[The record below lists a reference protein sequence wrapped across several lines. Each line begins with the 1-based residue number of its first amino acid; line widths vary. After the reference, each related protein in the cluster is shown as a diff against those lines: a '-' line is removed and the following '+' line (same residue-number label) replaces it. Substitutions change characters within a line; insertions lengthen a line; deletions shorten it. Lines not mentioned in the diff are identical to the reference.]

1 MKKISSL
8 FLLSLLIIGKLNAQI
23 YVPVATTGYT
33 LDAVAENT
41 TAVGTTGGAIDGSD
55 YVLYS
60 TAYGALVS
68 SSYGLPNSGVI
79 GSSPKTFQLQSY
91 TGPNLLYITGS
102 LQDSLTFV
110 TPAPCYS
117 ISLLGFATEG
127 AGSMS
132 VTVRFTDNTT
142 QVFTGI
148 TLYDWFNTVPTP
160 FYNGFDRVTRTT
172 GTVANV
178 GGTSGNPRMFT
189 NDLTLLCANQSKKV
203 KRIIV
208 KNTSTARLCIMAVS
222 AVLSPFAATVN
233 PVSLCVSGTSTVSAA
248 GALSTSGYTWLPVG
262 AFAGSNATV
271 VPVTPTVTTD
281 YTVQTTGYAS
291 CVLNAV
297 VTVSVFGTAPT
308 LTIVNTAPSGGICP
322 TKTVNI
328 TANGATTYTWT
339 GGSTTVT
346 NGVTFVPTSTTD
358 YTVTATNACGT
369 SSAIASVSL
378 FPLPTVIPSAS
389 SPSLCAGN
397 SVTLNAT
404 GNGTLYTWVGTFTS
418 GVGFVPALTAT
429 YTVIGTSALSC
440 TASAA
445 VPVTVVAIPN
455 APSTANPALNCLG
468 KTVTLTAVSAANY
481 TWTSATQTVFTSSMT
496 VTPTSAGVST
506 YTVLKANANCTFSQ
520 VVTVVTNSL
529 PTVFAIVT
537 PTIVCALNPATLAVG
552 GGQTY
557 TWTSP
562 GNPPAIPS
570 FTFGGSSPIV
580 NPPVSTNYTVAAS
593 DGTCVAITTVSL
605 TANPNPTITTVP
617 SATAICVGQ
626 SVTVNANGG
635 NSYTWTSTANTNTF
649 TGASI
654 TDSPIISVSY
664 NVSGDNSFG
673 CVTSAGQVIVVN
685 PNPTITINANK
696 TLVCSGG
703 ATTLT
708 ANGANTYT
716 WDANAGGVITASAGV
731 TPTSLTTGAVI
742 YTVVGSYSATN
753 CQTAKTIAISVF
765 VPTLT
770 VVGNTN
776 TCLGG
781 LITLTVSGGNNGSY
795 VWNTG
800 SGPLYTFPV
809 LNTTIAAAGIV
820 TVSALTT
827 SVSVICPVTKTVAV
841 GIYFSPTITAVPQRT
856 PVCFKESVQL
866 FAGGG
871 STYQWNNGMT
881 GSTITVSPPNSNT
894 TYTVVGTDA
903 NGCTGTVTVLVKMT
917 NCTGISELGKAANG
931 LVIYPNPNNG
941 EFTIETTGTVSLTLI
956 NELGQTVKTIELT
969 EANNYKLSVTDL
981 AKGIYFVSGQKDN
994 ELIRQKIVVTK

>member
-1 MKKISSL
+1 MKKHFL
-8 FLLSLLIIGKLNAQI
+8 FLIAAASFVFGRVSAQT
-23 YVPVATTGYT
+23 YLPVATTGYS
-33 LDAVAENT
+33 LDGVAENT
-41 TAVGTTGGAIDGSD
+41 TAVSTTGGALDASD
-55 YVLYS
+55 FVLYS
-60 TAYGALVS
+60 QYYGTLFSGATV
-68 SSYGLPNSGVI
+68 GLPNNGTLASG
-79 GSSPKTFQLQSY
+79 TRTYQLQGY
-91 TGPNLLYITGS
+91 TGFNVQRILPNAKDSIT
-102 LQDSLTFV
+102 FI
-110 TPAPCYS
+110 TPQAFPS
-117 ISLLGFATEG
+117 ISLLSYATQ
-127 AGSMS
+127 GSSTLS

-142 QVFTGI
+142 QVFSPI
-148 TLYDWFNTVPTP
+148 TLDDWFSTTTTP
-160 FYNGFDRVTRTT
+160 AYNGFDRALRTT
-172 GTVANV
+172 GAPALV
-178 GGTSGNPRMFT
+178 GSAGNPRMYGV
-189 NDLTLLCANQSKKV
+189 DLAIACANRGKLI
-203 KRIIV
+203 KRVITL
-208 KNTSTARLCIMAVS
+208 NNSTAYTCIMAVAGNVPAYS
-222 AVLSPFAATVN
+222 VTGPPFICSGSTATLSGNGFAT
-233 PVSLCVSGTSTVSAA
+233 
-248 GALSTSGYTWLPVG
+248 YTWQPVG
-262 AFAGSNATV
+262 SFAGSNSGTV
-271 VPVTPTVTTD
+271 NVTPTSATSYTLQGTD
-281 YTVQTTGYAS
+281 SGGCPGYT
-291 CVLNAV
+291 V
-297 VTVSVFGTAPT
+297 VTVNVNGSLPVLSLAGSSQSVCQGAAA
-308 LTIVNTAPSGGICP
+308 TITVSGASTYSLGSP
-322 TKTVNI
+322 A
-328 TANGATTYTWT
+328 ANGGTFALSTTTTYTVA
-339 GGSTTVT
+339 G
-346 NGVTFVPTSTTD
+346 
-358 YTVTATNACGT
+358 TNACGT
-369 SSAIASVSL
+369 TTASTSISVQ
-378 FPLPTVIPSAS
+378 PLPTVIPSAS
-389 SPSLCAGN
+389 SSTLCAG
-397 SVTLNAT
+397 SGLTLTAT
-404 GNGTLYTWVGTFTS
+404 GNATNYVWSGGTAPAGN
-418 GVGFVPALTAT
+418 GVGFIPLASNITYSVIGTNSLGCTALATIPVSVLATPLQVPVANPVIVCIGNSTTLTAT
-429 YTVIGTSALSC
+429 G
-440 TASAA
+440 
-445 VPVTVVAIPN
+445 
-455 APSTANPALNCLG
+455 
-468 KTVTLTAVSAANY
+468 AANY
-481 TWTSATQTVFTSSMT
+481 TWTSATQTVFTASMV
-496 VTPTSAGVST
+496 VTPTGTGVTT
-506 YTVLKANANCTFSQ
+506 YTVTKSNSTCTDTKTISI
-520 VVTVVTNSL
+520 TTNSL

-570 FTFGGSSPIV
+570 FTFGGASPIV

-941 EFTIETTGTVSLTLI
+941 EFTIETTSAVSLTLI

-981 AKGIYFVSGQKDN
+981 AKGIYFVSGEKDN